1 MEEEGKREFLEKQC
15 IGRKITSSLL
25 TTKLKGMEFHKNFLQ
40 RLGELRTEGPF
51 SGFQICCLLKY

>member
-1 MEEEGKREFLEKQC
+1 MEEEGKEFLEKQC
-15 IGRKITSSLL
+15 IGRKITSLL
-25 TTKLKGMEFHKNFLQ
+25 TTKLRGMEFHKNFLQ